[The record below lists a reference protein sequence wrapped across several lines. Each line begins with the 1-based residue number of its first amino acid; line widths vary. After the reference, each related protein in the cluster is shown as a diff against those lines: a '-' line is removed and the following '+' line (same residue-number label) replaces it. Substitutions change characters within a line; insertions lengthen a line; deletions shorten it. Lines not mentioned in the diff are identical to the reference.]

1 VGARGERQLPG
12 APVEGQVL
20 WECRNYPRK
29 QRTGPRKD
37 AARVPV
43 EAVRND
49 GRNWSL
55 RIKDPRARPMTE
67 PLSVLFV
74 SIKVSP
80 NLDGAL
86 VERRA
91 LPPNKREEAEPIE
104 CHVKKITVVIA
115 GDICP

>member
-1 VGARGERQLPG
+1 
-12 APVEGQVL
+12 
-20 WECRNYPRK
+20 
-29 QRTGPRKD
+29 
-37 AARVPV
+37 
-43 EAVRND
+43 
-49 GRNWSL
+49 
-55 RIKDPRARPMTE
+55 MTE